1 MVLVI
6 DDGVEFKVMR
16 FNNTEYYFA
25 EVIEEKEAVGVT
37 YMSRQV
43 VTVMRVTESAISA
56 EYVDPF
62 TCRELSTM
70 LQVTDESE
78 GIYKDTNTGVVIR
91 LVKRTNWLVAMLSAL
106 KHVFVKPKVEIL

>member
-1 MVLVI
+1 MILVI
-6 DDGVEFKVMR
+6 DNGAEFKVMK

-37 YMSRQV
+37 YLSRQV

-62 TCRELSTM
+62 TGRELSSILKVGNETY
-70 LQVTDESE
+70 
-78 GIYKDTNTGVVIR
+78 GIYEDKNTGVVIR
-91 LVKRTNWLVAMLSAL
+91 LVKRTNWMVAMLSAL
-106 KHVFVKPKVEIL
+106 KHVFIKPKVEIF

>member
-1 MVLVI
+1 MLMVMQE
-6 DDGVEFKVMR
+6 GSEFKVMK
-16 FNNTEYYFA
+16 FNITEYYFA
-25 EVIEEKEAVGVT
+25 VLIEYKESVGVT
-37 YMSRQV
+37 YLSKQV
-43 VTVMRVTESAISA
+43 VTVMRVTEKAISA
-56 EYVDPF
+56 EYIDPF

>member
-1 MVLVI
+1 MILVI
-6 DDGVEFKVMR
+6 DNGMEFKVMK

-37 YMSRQV
+37 YLSRQV
-43 VTVMRVTESAISA
+43 VTVMRVTENAISA

-62 TCRELSTM
+62 TGRELSSI
-70 LQVTDESE
+70 LKVGNEAY
-78 GIYKDTNTGVVIR
+78 GIYEDKTTGVVIR

-106 KHVFVKPKVEIL
+106 KHVFIKPKVEIF